1 MKIDFSNVLLDPQWE
16 NILTVDDVT
25 MLLKKMGFKNVS
37 KWVVRRYS
45 SNGIIANPINRSPI
59 GKTSNTRYRSYYKP
73 EVVFEISDIRGKL
86 NRGTSIS
93 TLIWNGELRRRYEL
107 DIQMLEEK
115 LIEKIKEYLTTDES
129 KYRKRAKNK
138 DLKTSLREELVV
150 LVEIIEHDKE
160 LMKECIFGLNPKNEH
175 KKILEKYLATNIKQE

>member
-37 KWVVRRYS
+37 KWIVRRYS

-59 GKTSNTRYRSYYKP
+59 GKTSNTRYRAHYKP

-93 TLIWNGELRRRYEL
+93 TLIWNGEIRRRYEL
-107 DIQMLEEK
+107 DIRMLEEK
-115 LIEKIKEYLTTDES
+115 LVEKIKEYITTYES
-129 KYRKRAKNK
+129 KNSKRAKNS
-138 DLKTSLREELVV
+138 DLKKSLREEIAVFI
-150 LVEIIEHDKE
+150 EIIEYNKKQV
-160 LMKECIFGLNPKNEH
+160 KECIFGLNPKDEH
-175 KKILEKYLATNIKQE
+175 KKILEKYLAMNIK

>member
-115 LIEKIKEYLTTDES
+115 
-129 KYRKRAKNK
+129 
-138 DLKTSLREELVV
+138 
-150 LVEIIEHDKE
+150 
-160 LMKECIFGLNPKNEH
+160 
-175 KKILEKYLATNIKQE
+175 TN